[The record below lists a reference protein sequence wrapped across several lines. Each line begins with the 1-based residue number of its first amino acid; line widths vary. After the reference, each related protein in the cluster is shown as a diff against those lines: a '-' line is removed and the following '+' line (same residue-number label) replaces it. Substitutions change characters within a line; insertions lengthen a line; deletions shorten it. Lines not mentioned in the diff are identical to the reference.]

1 MSLSNDILKKIYIN
15 RNKMLSKTFNSAHLK
30 LKYDYT
36 SELTLRKIES
46 ILENQNSSSK
56 EFIDFEVNKPFYEYY
71 FEVLDDFDSDKI
83 FNLMSSFY
91 SKVEILKDAEKTVAD
106 CSSRIGIDQDSQF
119 VYSINGPEQE
129 SDTGMLYAA
138 YAHELAHFPQFVRK
152 RNYEFAEYSEVLSMY
167 FEYLMYEKM
176 YPGKGKKIFINNRIK
191 QLYDNKSDFEK
202 DLFYAKHDSI
212 LNLPRDNYSFTL
224 ADSLSYYEGLDY
236 VLSLIDYSKENNKKK
251 ISDIVYRV
259 LFDLSSMK
267 DEAERL
273 KIDPSKCSKILKII

>member
-236 VLSLIDYSKENNKKK
+236 VLSLIDYSKENNKKE

>member
-1 MSLSNDILKKIYIN
+1 MSLSKDILKKIYIN

-46 ILENQNSSSK
+46 ILENQNSSNK
-56 EFIDFEVNKPFYEYY
+56 EFIDFEVDKPFYEYF

-83 FNLMSSFY
+83 FNLLSSFY
-91 SKVEILKDAEKTVAD
+91 SKVEILKDSEKTIAD

-129 SDTGMLYAA
+129 NDTGMLYAA
-138 YAHELAHFPQFVRK
+138 YAHELVHFPQFVRK
-152 RNYEFAEYSEVLSMY
+152 RNYEYAEYTEVLSMY

-202 DLFYAKHDSI
+202 DLFYAKNDSI
-212 LNLPRDNYSFTL
+212 LKLPRESYSFAL

-236 VLSLIDYSKENNKKK
+236 VLSLIDYSKENDKKK
-251 ISDIVYRV
+251 ISDVVYRV